1 MNRMKPALLFI
12 TDPHSNYD
20 PRVIRNYYNSIITI
34 LEYDFNVVLYS
45 EALCDYQAITDK
57 YLPDIVLFDSGQ
69 EELKAPIQVTNSSA
83 NKHIPKI
90 GLLSCDSHDPG
101 IIRVLDR
108 FSTWGIQYSFAID
121 SSLGEVL
128 PYFQENL
135 FYLPWSIDPS
145 VFYNRE
151 CDKIH
156 EVSLLGAGFFGAR
169 GRYPTY
175 PWRAEVAPHI
185 ISNFPTFVT
194 PRPTASKTHRVQG
207 SNYAQVLS
215 QSKFTLGCG
224 GIKNILVRKLIEI
237 PAAGCC
243 LVTKE
248 TEIIKQAG
256 FEDGRNCIFAT
267 HENIVEKLNAYF
279 SNEDKLNEIVQ
290 NGCTLAHQNH
300 THAHRKQIY
309 SLFEILRN
317 RKTGKKII
325 QKAPFDSL
333 QQVDTAS
340 DDRTLHIQDNNYF
353 QEKKALFNDL
363 FFMNTQDLEK
373 KFRRLNEV
381 FSNNDT
387 AIIFGLL
394 ILSISDNTDE
404 ISTIGHIDRMQELY
418 NKMSGGI
425 QDPVFSSIVLFW
437 SVFKGQNTEFLDW
450 IQKAYNH
457 SSLRGLIEYANP
469 EKKSRL
475 TKYLNENLVESRSSF
490 PQILNSTEEWKYFFT
505 KLSK

>member
-1 MNRMKPALLFI
+1 MKPTLLFI

-20 PRVIRNYYNSIITI
+20 PRVVRNYYDSIVSI
-34 LEYDFNVVLYS
+34 LEYDFIVIMHS
-45 EALCDYQAITDK
+45 ESVCDYQEITDK
-57 YLPDIVLFDSGQ
+57 YFPDIVLFDCGQ
-69 EELKAPIQVTNSSA
+69 DELNTPIQITNLSA
-83 NKHIPKI
+83 NKHIPRI
-90 GLLSCDSHDPG
+90 GFLSCDSHDPG

-108 FSTWGIQYSFAID
+108 FYSWEIQYSFAID

-128 PYFQENL
+128 PDLQENL
-135 FYLPWSIDPS
+135 FYLPWSIDPC
-145 VFYNRE
+145 VFFNRE
-151 CDKIH
+151 CEKIYD
-156 EVSLLGAGFFGAR
+156 VSLLGAGFFGAR

-175 PWRAEVAPHI
+175 PWRAEVAPKI

-194 PRPTASKTHRVQG
+194 PRPTASKAHRVQG

-237 PAAGCC
+237 PAAACC

-256 FEDGRNCIFAT
+256 FEDGRNCILAT
-267 HENIVEKLNAYF
+267 HEDIEEKLNAYL

-290 NGCTLAHQNH
+290 KGFTLVHKSH

-317 RKTGKKII
+317 RKIGKKII
-325 QKAPFDSL
+325 QKSPFDSL
-333 QQVDTAS
+333 QQVDDAC
-340 DDRTLHIQDNNYF
+340 DDRTLHIQENNYF

-363 FFMNTQDLEK
+363 FFMKTQDLEK

-394 ILSISDNTDE
+394 ILSILDNTDE
-404 ISTIGHIDRMQELY
+404 ISTIGHIERIQELY

-437 SVFKGQNTEFLDW
+437 SVLKGQNTEFLHW
-450 IQKAYNH
+450 IQRAYNH
-457 SSLRGLIEYANP
+457 SSLRGLIEHANP
-469 EKKSRL
+469 KQNSKL
-475 TKYLNENLVESRSSF
+475 TKYLNENLSESRSSF
-490 PQILNSTEEWKYFFT
+490 PQILHSTEEWKYFFSQ
-505 KLSK
+505 LSK